1 MGVSSQPEADA
12 LLATGVR
19 YYAGK
24 TYDKALEVW
33 QAAQKLYEKAG
44 RKRELG
50 IVSSYMA
57 RALAA
62 LDRHKEALVN
72 CTQAVRLLREAD
84 EFAELQRA
92 LVTMG
97 RALEN
102 LGHVEEATRA
112 FEQALDV
119 HPGEEHAT
127 ERVGLLL
134 ETGSALERAGHFNRS
149 LSRYADAAKAAE
161 TAGDRDLHADALTAH
176 ARILQQIGSHQQATS
191 VLQELS
197 RLLDKLGKPVL
208 SAHALLGLASSLIA
222 QGLIDKA
229 EDTINKA
236 LAIFAKSGDTSG
248 ELVAEYHL
256 TRILLLRGLPT
267 EALSHADRVL
277 KEFEKE
283 GDLVGQAQS
292 SLLVADI
299 SVKVGNEQ
307 RALQLY
313 DRAIELFAQA
323 KEQAHSLQAHVSKGK
338 ALLRLGKQAQAEKE
352 FTQALRYYREHQNPE
367 QEARIYLEVADLLNE
382 LGNYDDAV
390 EHCKLAIQRLQD
402 MKDEE
407 AEIKTYDILLR
418 ATQKGSRPKEGFTL
432 IQQAVER
439 ARIQNK
445 MVLSS
450 SLSISLAQLT
460 IDEAPD
466 EAVTILEKAI
476 QNSQLPQE
484 RRAEVAL
491 SLSKALMKQGQFAKA
506 AQHLNQTI
514 ADSGAFP
521 GFDTSGA
528 YYLLS
533 EAYRH
538 LNQPRLRKES
548 LEGALAHLPQSADEL
563 FRARLHVGLA
573 ALAASDDQGKAVQE
587 YQEAASLF
595 EKWDSPQEQFNALL
609 EAATLLVSRH
619 HEEAL
624 PLTEKAL
631 MLAEELDIRS
641 APSGQREQLPRAHE
655 HLQQA
660 IEVALLV
667 ALAEYSVRKERTS
680 IASIMD
686 WSTRRKVAQ
695 LLPFLAT
702 NLGFERCT
710 ELPQL
715 QQEESR
721 LVQQAAG
728 LLQQLAQL
736 PRTEAS
742 QKAFTSRRAELRSQL
757 ADVLNKL
764 DVNRNVAAA
773 ACADPG
779 QTLPP
784 RNYKILDKLM
794 AIMPPDRR
802 WVLLNYDVLLDRNRI
817 IVTMTDHVGRHSSYA
832 LPVSPDLPSI
842 ISKFQAAREANEL
855 PPIAELQDLGAY
867 LYRSLVPGKL
877 ARDLETHPY
886 GYLQIIPDVHLNQIP
901 FELIFDGRDYWGL
914 KYPMS
919 WAPDAFFL
927 ESALK
932 TQALAPT
939 ATPSLLVGVNTNPD
953 ERLKRKRTADES
965 AKAFLAAV
973 QTSPAASEA
982 PVLVGPEFNRERLL
996 AALEQPR
1003 TLIFLFTP
1011 TSIHHRKGEIS
1022 LLPPDSLRAVELG
1035 TTFAFPGA
1043 PILVLNECIQLDNRE
1058 DGLSLAAFL
1067 RCLTAAGAT
1076 SVVFSRWLP
1085 NPSLQPQFAAELGKR
1100 LSEGDPISLA
1110 LMHARRKLA
1119 SLTPSPQ
1126 SWIPYSLCGNPFPSL
1141 S

>member
-12 LLATGVR
+12 LLAAGVR
-19 YYAGK
+19 YYAEK
-24 TYDKALEVW
+24 AYDKALETW
-33 QAAQKLYEKAG
+33 KTAQKLYEKVG
-44 RKRELG
+44 KKRELG
-50 IVSSYMA
+50 LVSSYMA
-57 RALAA
+57 RALTA
-62 LDRHKEALVN
+62 LERHKDALIS
-72 CTQAVRLLREAD
+72 CTQAVRLLREVD
-84 EFAELQRA
+84 ELAELQRA

-97 RALEN
+97 RALES

-112 FEQALDV
+112 FEQAVDV
-119 HPGEEHAT
+119 HPREEHAT

-134 ETGSALERAGHFNRS
+134 EVGTALERAGHFNRS

-161 TAGDRDLHADALTAH
+161 TAGDRDLQADALAAH
-176 ARILQQIGSHQQATS
+176 ARILQQLGNHQQATS

-197 RLLDKLGKPVL
+197 KLLDKAGKPIL

-222 QGLIDKA
+222 QELVDKA
-229 EDTINKA
+229 EDMINKA
-236 LAIFAKSGDTSG
+236 LAIFAKSRDTSG

-256 TRILLLRGLPT
+256 TRILLFRGLPT

-277 KEFEKE
+277 KEFEHE
-283 GDLVGQAQS
+283 GDIIGQAQS
-292 SLLVADI
+292 ALLVADI
-299 SVKVGNEQ
+299 SVRLGNEQ

-313 DRAIELFAQA
+313 DRAIELFVEA
-323 KEQAHSLQAHVSKGK
+323 KEQVHSLQSRVSKGK
-338 ALLRLGKQAQAEKE
+338 ALLRLGKQTQAEKE
-352 FTQALRYYREHQNPE
+352 FAQALRYYREHQNSE
-367 QEARIYLEVADLLNE
+367 QEARIYLEVAELLNE
-382 LGNYDDAV
+382 LGHYDDAV

-407 AEIKTYDILLR
+407 AETKAYAVLLR
-418 ATQKGSRPKEGFTL
+418 ATQRGSRPKEGLTL

-466 EAVTILEKAI
+466 EAVTVLEQAI
-476 QNSQLPQE
+476 HNSQLPQE

-506 AQHLNQTI
+506 AQQLNQTI
-514 ADSGAFP
+514 ADSVPLP
-521 GFDTSGA
+521 GFDTAGA

-538 LNQPRLRKES
+538 LNQSRLRKES

-563 FRARLHVGLA
+563 FRARLHVELG
-573 ALAASDDQGKAVQE
+573 ALAASDDQENAIQE

-609 EAATLLVSRH
+609 DAATLLVSRR

-624 PLTEKAL
+624 PLIEKSL
-631 MLAEELDIRS
+631 MIAEELDIEPARFSQGEQPPRS
-641 APSGQREQLPRAHE
+641 HE

-667 ALAEYSVRKERTS
+667 ALAEYGVRKERTS
-680 IASIMD
+680 IANIMD

-695 LLPFLAT
+695 LLPFMAS

-715 QQEESR
+715 QQEEAR

-728 LLQQLAQL
+728 LLQQLARL
-736 PRTEAS
+736 PRAEAS
-742 QKAFTSRRAELRSQL
+742 RKVFTTRRAELRSQL
-757 ADVLNKL
+757 TDLLNKL

-794 AIMPPDRR
+794 AITLPDRR
-802 WVLLNYDVLLDRNRI
+802 WVLLNYDVLLARNRI
-817 IVTMTDHVGRHSSYA
+817 IVTMTDHVGRHSSYG
-832 LPVSPDLPSI
+832 LQVPPDLPSI
-842 ISKFQAAREANEL
+842 IGKFQAAREANEL
-855 PPIAELQDLGAY
+855 PSTVELQDLGAY
-867 LYRSLVPGKL
+867 LFRSLVPGKL
-877 ARDLETHPY
+877 ARDLEAHPY
-886 GYLQIIPDVHLNQIP
+886 GYLQIVPDAHLNQIP
-901 FELIFDGRDYWGL
+901 FELLFDGRDYWGL

-919 WAPDAFFL
+919 WAPDPFFL

-939 ATPSLLVGVNTNPD
+939 AAPSLLLGVNTDPD
-953 ERLKRKRTADES
+953 ERLKTKRTADET
-965 AKAFLAAV
+965 ARAFLAAV
-973 QTSPAASEA
+973 RTSPASSEA
-982 PVLVGPEFNRERLL
+982 PVLVGPEFNRERLS

-1003 TLIFLFTP
+1003 TLIFLITP
-1011 TSIHHRKGEIS
+1011 TTLHHRKGEIA
-1022 LLPPDSLRAVELG
+1022 LLQPDSLRVIELG
-1035 TTFAFPGA
+1035 TTFAFLGA
-1043 PILVLNECIQLDNRE
+1043 PILVLTECTQLDTRE

-1067 RCLTAAGAT
+1067 RCLMAAGAT

-1119 SLTPSPQ
+1119 SLQPSPQ
-1126 SWIPYSLCGNPFPSL
+1126 SWIPYTLCGNPFPSL